1 MGKIEMKVIKQTHW
15 LRYFGITTVSAIAL
29 FQWVSFSSVAQAL
42 TLVTNR
48 GALAGSDRLDWS
60 SLGKV
65 FDPFAPDPSAF
76 LPNSFSAVSVGNL
89 PLNVSI
95 PPSSLPGVTP
105 PFVFQTSFPPNGIP
119 TNYADGDFI
128 LLGGLQ
134 PGAFPAPGNGG
145 PIAIAFDTPV
155 AGAGTQI
162 AVDDTPAFTAFVEA
176 FDSNNR
182 SLGRFSA
189 PGTSSTAL
197 DNSALFLGVRSETP
211 NISRV
216 VYSTSV
222 TNRAIAINALSLSS
236 ASASVSVPEP
246 SFVLGFLLVG
256 ALGIRSVK
264 AKKN

>member
-1 MGKIEMKVIKQTHW
+1 MKVIKQTHW
-15 LRYFGITTVSAIAL
+15 LRHFGVSTVSAIAIAQC
-29 FQWVSFSSVAQAL
+29 FSFSSVAQAL
-42 TLVTNR
+42 TLVTERSVLNS
-48 GALAGSDRLDWS
+48 SDRLDWS

-65 FDPFAPDPSAF
+65 FNPFAPEPSAF
-76 LPNSFSAVSVGNL
+76 LPNSFSAVSVSNL
-89 PLNVSI
+89 SLNVSI

-105 PFVFQTSFPPNGIP
+105 PFVFKTSFPPNGIP

-128 LLGGLQ
+128 LFGGLQ
-134 PGAFPAPGNGG
+134 FGAFPAPGNDG
-145 PIAIAFDTPV
+145 PIEIAFDTPV
-155 AGAGTQI
+155 TAAGTQI
-162 AVDDTPAFTAFVEA
+162 AVDDTPSFTAFVEA
-176 FDSNNR
+176 FDSNNQ

-222 TNRAIAINALSLSS
+222 SNRAIAINALSLST

-246 SFVLGFLLVG
+246 SLVLGFLLVG
-256 ALGIRSVK
+256 ALAIGSAK
-264 AKKN
+264 AKEN

>member
-1 MGKIEMKVIKQTHW
+1 MKAIKETRK
-15 LRYFGITTVSAIAL
+15 LGRSIGVTTSAIAL
-29 FQWVSFSSVAQAL
+29 CFSFSSVAQAL
-42 TLVTNR
+42 TLVTER
-48 GALAGSDRLDWS
+48 SALPSSDRLDWS

-65 FDPFAPDPSAF
+65 FDPFAPNPSAF
-76 LPNSFSAVSVGNL
+76 LPNSFSAVSQDNL
-89 PLNVSI
+89 SLNVSI
-95 PPSSLPGVTP
+95 PPSPLPGVTP
-105 PFVFQTSFPPNGIP
+105 PFVFRTSFPPNGIP
-119 TNYADGDFI
+119 TNYADGDFV

-134 PGAFPAPGNGG
+134 PGAFPAPGNAG
-145 PIAIAFDTPV
+145 PISISFDTPV

-162 AVDDTPAFTAFVEA
+162 AVDDTPSFTAFVEA
-176 FDSNNR
+176 FDTNNQ

-222 TNRAIAINALSLSS
+222 ANRAIAVNALSLST

-256 ALGIRSVK
+256 SFGLRS
-264 AKKN
+264 ARANKN

>member
-1 MGKIEMKVIKQTHW
+1 MKAIKKTCW
-15 LRYFGITTVSAIAL
+15 LGQSIGVTTGAIAL
-29 FQWVSFSSVAQAL
+29 CFSFSSVAQAL
-42 TLVTNR
+42 TLVTER
-48 GALAGSDRLDWS
+48 SALNGSDRLDWS

-76 LPNSFSAVSVGNL
+76 LPNSFSAISAGNL
-89 PLNVSI
+89 SLDVNIS
-95 PPSSLPGVTP
+95 PSSLPGITP
-105 PFVFQTSFPPNGIP
+105 PFVFRTSFPPNGIP

-134 PGAFPAPGNGG
+134 PGAFPAPGNAG
-145 PIAIAFDTPV
+145 PISIDFDTPV

-162 AVDDTPAFTAFVEA
+162 AVDDTPSFTAFVEA
-176 FDSNNR
+176 FDSNNQ
-182 SLGRFSA
+182 SLGSFSA
-189 PGTSSTAL
+189 PGTSSTSL

-222 TNRAIAINALSLSS
+222 TNRAIAINDLSLST

-246 SFVLGFLLVG
+246 SFLVGFFLVG
-256 ALGIRSVK
+256 AFGIGSARANKALGTRH
-264 AKKN
+264 